1 MRWWV
6 LGVMV
11 VAGCVSH
18 GAEQRGTSAGEASTH
33 ENKLFAR
40 YPLAA
45 YRRGN
50 VLHVASRGGVLEYRD
65 KSCAV
70 DADCVLFR
78 LDDVFL
84 DGRLFGIEVGYYEGG
99 DYIVADTQSQHLYTG
114 GRPIFSSSG
123 SMFATAVFSEAYET
137 SAEGVRLYALDLNSG
152 RGGDTGL
159 RLVRLISPN
168 VLTYP
173 DNVVWLTD
181 ACVSFVASEG
191 SLYDA
196 QGSETPR
203 TSFYLVSAEPE
214 WRLTKEREAKCTK

>member
-6 LGVMV
+6 LLIMV
-11 VAGCVSH
+11 LAGCVSPV
-18 GAEQRGTSAGEASTH
+18 AEQRSISIGEASAQ
-33 ENKLFAR
+33 EEKLFAR

-50 VLHVASRGGVLEYRD
+50 VLHVASRGGVLEYQD
-65 KSCAV
+65 KSCEI
-70 DADCVLFR
+70 DADCVSFR

-99 DYIVADTQSQHLYTG
+99 DYIVADTQSLHLYTG
-114 GRPIFSSSG
+114 DRPIFSPSG
-123 SMFATAVFSEAYET
+123 SMFATAVFNEAYET
-137 SAEGVRLYALDLNSG
+137 SAEGVRLYALDFRSAHG
-152 RGGDTGL
+152 FGL

-173 DNVVWLTD
+173 DKVVWFTD

-191 SLYDA
+191 SLYDE
-196 QGSETPR
+196 QGNEKSR
-203 TSFYLVSAEPE
+203 TTFYLVAAEPE
-214 WRLTKEREAKCTK
+214 WRLTRERDAKCTK